1 MRPSTLRNVLTLMIG
16 VLFASS
22 TMTAQRP
29 DDLPRLLQA
38 MLADTPIEEDLREL
52 CDEIGGRASGTTANL
67 RSVEWG
73 VATFTEAG
81 VPVVTEQF
89 MMPAL
94 WLEKSARAAVTGD
107 LTFQARIAAMPY
119 SAGTDAEGIT
129 AELVNVGAGS
139 SEDFVWAG
147 PHIKDK
153 FILVE
158 TEELSDINGLF
169 KEYADAA
176 AIEERAYTAGVR
188 GIVYM
193 GSRKDILLYRHNA
206 SRGIRN
212 SLPMVS
218 MARVDAQ
225 RCARALRAGE
235 SLSLTLMLDIDSA
248 GPYPLDNVLGEIP
261 GGDRKDE
268 VVIIG
273 AHLDSWDL
281 GTGANDNGCNVAMMI
296 DLARQMKRLG
306 IVPRRTIRFALWNGE
321 EQGLY
326 GSMGYT
332 QRHSAEMDKHVMA
345 MSIDIGSG
353 RINGFFTG
361 GRPEVYAM
369 TQKVLEPIKG
379 LGPFTNV
386 DVPIVGTDNF
396 DFMMHGVGNLV
407 ANHEPQVY
415 GPTYHAASDTYDK
428 VDLQSL
434 KINSAIVAAVTL
446 GFANADQIPYG
457 RQSREEINRLVSST
471 DLEEQ
476 MRMFGIWDQWE
487 EGKRG
492 RVE

>member
-1 MRPSTLRNVLTLMIG
+1 MRHVVRRRVGYLLIG
-16 VLFASS
+16 VLFGTA
-22 TMTAQRP
+22 MTVGQRR
-29 DDLPRLLQA
+29 DDLALYVKA
-38 MLADTPIEEDLREL
+38 MFADTPIEEDLREL
-52 CDEIGGRASGTTANL
+52 CDQIGGRASGTAANL
-67 RSVEWG
+67 RAVEWG
-73 VATFTEAG
+73 VAKFKEAG
-81 VPVVTEQF
+81 VKAYTDEF
-89 MMPAL
+89 MMPGL
-94 WLEKSARAAVTGD
+94 WLEKSATARVTGA
-107 LTFQARIAAMPY
+107 LTFSPRIAAMPY
-119 SAGTDAEGIT
+119 SAGTPQGSMQ
-129 AELVNVGAGS
+129 AELINVGKGTP
-139 SEDFVWAG
+139 EDFSWAG
-147 PHIKDK
+147 GLIKDK

-158 TEELSDINGLF
+158 TEELADIDGLF
-169 KEYADAA
+169 REYAEAA
-176 AIEERAYTAGVR
+176 AIEARAYDAGVK

-206 SRGIRN
+206 SRGLAN
-212 SLPMVS
+212 TLPMVS
-218 MARVDAQ
+218 MARIDAQ

-235 SLSLTLMLDIDSA
+235 SLQLTLTLDIDSG
-248 GPYPLDNVLGEIP
+248 GPYPLDNVIGEIQ
-261 GGDRKDE
+261 GGDKKDE
-268 VVIIG
+268 IVVIG

-306 IVPRRTIRFALWNGE
+306 IVPRRTIRFVLWNGE

-332 QRHSAEMDKHVMA
+332 QKRADEMGKHVMA

-361 GRPEVYAM
+361 GRPDVYAM
-369 TQKVLEPIKG
+369 TQRVLEPVKG

-407 ANHEPQVY
+407 ANHEPQLY

-428 VDLQSL
+428 VDLQAL
-434 KINSAIVAAVTL
+434 KINAAIVGAVTL
-446 GFANADQIPYG
+446 GFANADKIPYS
-457 RQSREEINRLVSST
+457 RQSREEVEQLVNTT

-476 MRMFGIWDQWE
+476 MRMFGIWDQWK

-492 RVE
+492 RSE

>member
-1 MRPSTLRNVLTLMIG
+1 MIQVVHRKTLFLALVVVLGTSITVG
-16 VLFASS
+16 
-22 TMTAQRP
+22 QRK
-29 DDLPRLLQA
+29 DDLA
-38 MLADTPIEEDLREL
+38 VYMKAVLADTPIEEDLREL
-52 CDEIGGRASGTTANL
+52 CDGIGGRASGTAANL
-67 RSVEWG
+67 RAVEWSL
-73 VATFTEAG
+73 AKFKDAG
-81 VPVVTEQF
+81 VSASADRF
-89 MMPAL
+89 MMPGL
-94 WLEKSARAAVTGD
+94 WLEKRASATVTGT
-107 LTFQARIAAMPY
+107 LSFSPRIAAMPY
-119 SAGTDAEGIT
+119 SAGTPGGAIQ
-129 AELVNVGAGS
+129 AELINVGRGTE
-139 SEDFVWAG
+139 EDFSWAG
-147 PHIKDK
+147 GLIKDK

-158 TEELSDINGLF
+158 TEELTDIDGLF
-169 KEYADAA
+169 REYAEAA
-176 AIEERAYTAGVR
+176 AIEARAYEAGVR

-206 SRGIRN
+206 SRGLAN
-212 SLPMVS
+212 TLPMVS
-218 MARVDAQ
+218 MARIDAQ

-235 SLSLTLMLDIDSA
+235 SLMLSLSLDIDSS
-248 GPYPLDNVLGEIP
+248 GPYPLDNVIGEIP

-268 VVIIG
+268 IVIVG

-332 QRHSAEMDKHVMA
+332 QKRAQEMGKHVMA

-369 TQKVLEPIKG
+369 TQRVLDPVKG
-379 LGPFTNV
+379 LGPFTNI

-407 ANHEPQVY
+407 ANHEPQLY

-428 VDLQSL
+428 VDLQAL
-434 KINSAIVAAVTL
+434 KVNEAIIAAVVL
-446 GFANADQIPYG
+446 GFANADKIPYA
-457 RQSREEINRLVSST
+457 RQSREEIEHLVNTT